1 MSGNTQ
7 IPPVLYME
15 DYRTSDFKY
24 FPFEGVTSFSF
35 EKDVLQKKK
44 NLPPPLKYYKNNI
57 YVSFTSYNLTY

>member
-1 MSGNTQ
+1 MDGRKYSNTQ

-15 DYRTSDFKY
+15 DYGTSD

-44 NLPPPLKYYKNNI
+44 YLLKYYKNNI
-57 YVSFTSYNLTY
+57 YVSFTSYDLTY